1 MSVQFNVDLN
11 RIYANNDA
19 AKISALKNQKQGSGF
34 SETIKDSLGRVNE
47 KQGEANASINDLLTG
62 RQQDI
67 NSVVSSVAKADMSF
81 KLLVGVRNKLVD
93 AYKETMKMM

>member
-1 MSVQFNVDLN
+1 MSIQFNVDLN
-11 RIYANNDA
+11 RIYGNNDA
-19 AKISALKNQKQGSGF
+19 AKISALKNRNKKQDF
-34 SETIKDSLGRVNE
+34 SDTIKDSLGKVNE
-47 KQGEANASINDLLTG
+47 KQSEANASINDLLTG
-62 RQQDI
+62 RQQDV